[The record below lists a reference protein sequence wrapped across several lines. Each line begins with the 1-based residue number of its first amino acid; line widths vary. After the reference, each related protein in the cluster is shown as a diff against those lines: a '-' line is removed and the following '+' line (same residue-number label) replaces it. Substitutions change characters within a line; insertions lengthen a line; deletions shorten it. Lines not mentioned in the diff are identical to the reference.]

1 MIDMFASWLHY
12 LYGLSKRRWWRGCII
27 YLVRQWEGGDVH
39 SKTLR
44 RIFTAYH
51 GVDVG
56 MYSYGC
62 FVPENIPAGT
72 SIGRYCSFATGVTIF
87 NTNHPF
93 DRISQHPFFYNP
105 RLKATPGETV
115 TRGRISIGH
124 DVWLGKN
131 ALILPRVSHIGNGAV
146 IGAGS
151 VVTKDV
157 PPYAV
162 VAGNPAR
169 IIKYRFS
176 PAVQEKIQQS
186 RWWDSSIEEL
196 CLRLDEFL
204 KPAASKYEDPAAT
217 RGVG

>member
-1 MIDMFASWLHY
+1 VIDMFASSLCY
-12 LYGLSKRRWWRGCII
+12 VYGLSRRRWWRRGILS
-27 YLVRQWEGGDVH
+27 LVRHLEGGDIH
-39 SKTLR
+39 SRTLR

-72 SIGRYCSFATGVTIF
+72 TIGRYCSFATGVTIF

-105 RLKATPGETV
+105 TLKATRGEMIA
-115 TRGRISIGH
+115 RGRISIGH

-131 ALILPRVSHIGNGAV
+131 ALILPRVSQIGNGAV

-151 VVTKDV
+151 VVTRDV

-169 IIKYRFS
+169 IIKYRFP
-176 PAVQEKIQQS
+176 PAIQEKIQQS
-186 RWWDSSIEEL
+186 RWWDSPIEEL
-196 CLRLDEFL
+196 RSRLDEFL
-204 KPAASKYEDPAAT
+204 EPAASRYGDSSTAHV
-217 RGVG
+217 VG